1 MAPDEPAGRNGAARP
16 DPSGTARTAP
26 GRRPAAG
33 PRLPTS
39 RDVAERAGV
48 SRTVVSFVLN
58 DRPHTGIP
66 EATRQRVLLAAAELG
81 YQPNSAARS
90 LVSGRAG
97 TLGVIVTETRADAY
111 DDAFLPQLLR
121 GIDSGARAAG
131 FRILLEYL
139 GESPTGNPYLTLFR
153 QGRVDGLILCGPRAD
168 DQALAELVATGVPVV
183 VIGDPGTPACASVD
197 VDNTAAAR
205 QAVAHLVDHGY
216 RRIGLITNAPLAF
229 MSSRARR
236 LGYQQALEDAGLPVD
251 EAAVVEGA
259 FDEGSGQQAM
269 RRLLDQAPH
278 LDAVFA
284 AADQVAFGALAGL
297 HAAGR
302 RVPEDVALIGFDDLP
317 MASILRPALS
327 TIRVPARVLGHSA
340 GQRVIDLV
348 TGQALDELRLL
359 LPTTLVLRQSC
370 GAHPEKGES

>member
-1 MAPDEPAGRNGAARP
+1 
-16 DPSGTARTAP
+16 
-26 GRRPAAG
+26 
-33 PRLPTS
+33 
-39 RDVAERAGV
+39 V

-90 LVSGRAG
+90 LVSGRAR
-97 TLGVIVTETRADAY
+97 TLGVVVTETRADAY
-111 DDAFLPQLLR
+111 DDAFLPSLLR

-139 GESPTGNPYLTLFR
+139 AEQPHGNPCLTLFR
-153 QGRVDGLILCGPRAD
+153 QGRVDGLIVCGPRAD
-168 DQALAELVATGVPVV
+168 DQALAELVTAGVPVV
-183 VIGDPGTPACASVD
+183 VIGDPGRTACASVD

-205 QAVAHLVDHGY
+205 RAVTHLLEHGY
-216 RRIGLITNAPLAF
+216 RRIGLITNAPLTF
-229 MSSRARR
+229 MSSRARL
-236 LGYQQALEDAGLPVD
+236 LGYQQALAAAGLPLD
-251 EAAVVEGA
+251 AAAVVEGA
-259 FDEGSGQQAM
+259 LDEGSGQQVM

-284 AADQVAFGALAGL
+284 AADQVAFGALAVL

-302 RVPEDVALIGFDDLP
+302 QVPDDVALIGFDDLP
-317 MASILRPALS
+317 MASIMRPALS
-327 TIRVPARVLGHSA
+327 TIRVPATALGHSA

-348 TGQALDELRLL
+348 AGQVLDELRLL

-370 GAHPEKGES
+370 GAHPEKGEG